1 MESANVSILRR
12 PDMLPGA
19 AAGGEPR
26 TLRVTATYT
35 LPESG
40 RKASLLA
47 GGNGRADQTIDL
59 DIPGN
64 RLHLVTVDA
73 DGHARLKLRPH
84 DVLSAILRT
93 GGQMGTSA

>member
-35 LPESG
+35 LSESG

-59 DIPGN
+59 DMPGN